1 MNQASPGITMYVVV
15 FSAIVASTMAAASL
29 REEKNQ
35 LREAKE
41 NYKTQMMFQGQ
52 YPKEA
57 AELKRDLEK
66 EKARIKRE
74 FNTSEGSAVF
84 LASEP
89 ASQEPEEEKNQLR
102 EAEGELQN

>member
-1 MNQASPGITMYVVV
+1 
-15 FSAIVASTMAAASL
+15 
-29 REEKNQ
+29 
-35 LREAKE
+35 
-41 NYKTQMMFQGQ
+41 MMFQGQ

-102 EAEGELQN
+102 EAKENYKTQMMFQGQYPKEAADLKRDLEKEKARIKMEFNTSEGSAVFL